1 MESAR
6 VDVWLWS
13 IRVYKSRSTAT
24 TACRGGHVKVNG
36 STAKAATPV
45 HVGDRVDVKV
55 HGERR
60 NLEVVRVIGKRVGAP
75 IAAECFVAH
84 SPPPAIDTPAPVAA
98 QRERGSG
105 RPTKRDRRQLDRL
118 RGR

>member
-45 HVGDRVDVKV
+45 HVGDRVDVTV

-75 IAAECFVAH
+75 IAAECFVDH
-84 SPPPAIDTPAPVAA
+84 SPPPAIDTPEPVAA